1 MVRRRTTVQWIV
13 ASAMILVTSVG
24 AFAQGGQASGGQ
36 PDQAAQEKEA
46 PAAPSASGQAGSK
59 PDRAGADTG
68 ARLSSEARG
77 STDEATGARAELEFR
92 RWLASYLSGGE
103 LEETRSRLE
112 AIAVVALRAGVPA
125 DAFKARIR
133 EAVAKRATSET
144 MLRAIEEDARRW
156 VWLAG
161 LLDGSAWPPG
171 DRAAELYL
179 AASTAL
185 RNGVAEAS
193 VAGLLSWARDTDAD
207 AAKAGAALTTA
218 ASLSMTFR
226 DAATGDAALTLL
238 RSRLRVR
245 QYSAVVELAVRA
257 QSAGVTPLRF
267 LEALEATIGQGGS
280 LRELE
285 RALFG

>member
-1 MVRRRTTVQWIV
+1 
-13 ASAMILVTSVG
+13 MILAFNSG
-24 AFAQGGQASGGQ
+24 ALAQGGQGSSGQ
-36 PDQAAQEKEA
+36 SEQAAQGKDQSEGA
-46 PAAPSASGQAGSK
+46 SVSGQADSQPG
-59 PDRAGADTG
+59 RAGAD
-68 ARLSSEARG
+68 SSPRVSSQVR
-77 STDEATGARAELEFR
+77 STADEATATGVRAELEFN
-92 RWLASYLSGGE
+92 RWLASYLAGGE
-103 LEETRSRLE
+103 LEGTRSRLE
-112 AIAVVALRAGVPA
+112 TIAVVAMNAGVPA

-133 EAVAKRATSET
+133 EAVAKRATPET

-156 VWLAG
+156 IWLAG
-161 LLDGSAWPPG
+161 QLDGSAWPPG

-179 AASTAL
+179 SASTAL

-193 VAGLLSWARDTDAD
+193 VAGLLSWAGDTSAD

-218 ASLSMTFR
+218 ASLSMPFR

-257 QSAGVTPLRF
+257 QSAGFSSRRF
-267 LEALEATIGQGGS
+267 LEALEATLGQGGS
-280 LRELE
+280 LRDLE